1 MSRSYGISTYQKQK
15 TAMMATRIG
24 FFTFFKLGWS
34 NKVESTPWRNK
45 FDIGS
50 NAKLTDTNQQIYNR
64 PFVIPP
70 PPPPPPPL
78 PLNIR

>member
-1 MSRSYGISTYQKQK
+1 MIRFEFAKQRTDINDSRIMSRSYGISTYQKQK

-34 NKVESTPWRNK
+34 NKVDSTPWRNG

-50 NAKLTDTNQQIYNR
+50 R
-64 PFVIPP
+64 E
-70 PPPPPPPL
+70 
-78 PLNIR
+78 LNDEDI